1 MIQFNHSFFP
11 QISINSVLSL
21 STPTSSCWMNSL
33 ILFTNTV
40 RISQCPPL
48 HYRKRI
54 NIWKSSPVILLYVLL
69 HLILVTDHDQPH
81 LGVHLVH
88 QQLVLN
94 EQLVK
99 YSQDLHK
106 VQFNN
111 HRCLLFSL
119 GSVWAEL
126 CWGLV
131 WRRLGQQGG
140 QVVFVFNNSLQK
152 QANLVNFHPFYYI
165 TRLMICFRLYSTSLW
180 VFLRSV

>member
-69 HLILVTDHDQPH
+69 HLLLVTDHDQPH

-119 GSVWAEL
+119 CSVWAEV
-126 CWGLV
+126 WFAAGLG
-131 WRRLGQQGG
+131 REGRSSLFSTTLFKNRLTWSI
-140 QVVFVFNNSLQK
+140 FIISKYF
-152 QANLVNFHPFYYI
+152 
-165 TRLMICFRLYSTSLW
+165 
-180 VFLRSV
+180 